1 MQDDPNQVTTEMI
14 RSLALA
20 NGLNIPE
27 ERLEIVLE
35 QYKAFLESVMRL
47 NAFPLDREAEP
58 ATTFTLTQE
67 DVEGQAPE
75 GR

>member
-1 MQDDPNQVTTEMI
+1 MQADPNQVTTELI

-27 ERLEIVLE
+27 DRLEIVLE
-35 QYKAFLESVMRL
+35 QYKAFLESVARL

-58 ATTFTLTQE
+58 ATTFSLAQE
-67 DVEGQAPE
+67 DVPGQPPE
-75 GR
+75 RR

>member
-1 MQDDPNQVTTEMI
+1 MQADPNQVTTEMI

-27 ERLEIVLE
+27 DRLEIVLE
-35 QYKAFLESVMRL
+35 QYKAFLESVALL

-58 ATTFTLTQE
+58 ATTFSLTQE
-67 DVEGQAPE
+67 DAPGQPPE
-75 GR
+75 RR

>member
-1 MQDDPNQVTTEMI
+1 MQADPNQATTETI

-20 NGLNIPE
+20 NGLDIPE

-35 QYKAFLESVMRL
+35 QYKAFLESVARL
-47 NAFPLDREAEP
+47 NAFPLEREAEP
-58 ATTFTLTQE
+58 ATTFALTQE
-67 DVEGQAPE
+67 DAEGQTSE

>member
-1 MQDDPNQVTTEMI
+1 MQADPNQVTTEMI

-20 NGLNIPE
+20 NGLDIPE

-35 QYKAFLESVMRL
+35 QYKTFLESVARL

-67 DVEGQAPE
+67 DTEGQAPE